1 MNRNKSHNIHYISS
15 TKLSNN
21 FAGSVN
27 SSKNMF
33 HKRIK
38 ESFLGEMPY
47 HKNNKIKESSKKSCL
62 NINKRVSK
70 PITQKDSPKT
80 SRKKHTYHIIFYSNK
95 NINSIAKISSSVDK
109 IKSNKRNGNYIRN
122 GTAPK
127 KHMTTN
133 VKIQLNERTQSLIH
147 QRCMTTRDIKE
158 NRVNSYIKNT
168 NEKSILIINNK
179 KLHNIYKIKNLNL
192 QSKMPI
198 KKLNFEE
205 KRQPEEEKNKNKLE
219 KIKKV
224 AKKIKYDLHSIN
236 GIESRQERIKNIL
249 YGISYMTEKK
259 KCELCHKI
267 VDRHT
272 YQFHYFSHPSPILNW
287 MFLGTFINANNNE
300 EIKALGIKYILNC
313 AKEMKPRN
321 LPNYIKYCHLNL
333 TDSPSSD
340 ITKYFEQAFAFIEL
354 ARIKKQKILIH
365 CKLGISRSPAIL
377 VGYFIKYMGYSTK
390 SSLEFIKSKRSQIHP
405 NSGFISQLC
414 SYERTIRKNQ
424 RENFA
429 PNITSSTADFSISK

>member
-1 MNRNKSHNIHYISS
+1 MNKDKSHKIHYISA

-21 FAGSVN
+21 IAGSVN

-33 HKRIK
+33 NKRIK
-38 ESFLGEMPY
+38 ESILNEISH
-47 HKNNKIKESSKKSCL
+47 HKNNKIKEISKNSCL
-62 NINKRVSK
+62 DINKRVSEL
-70 PITQKDSPKT
+70 ITLKDSPKT
-80 SRKKHTYHIIFYSNK
+80 GRKKHIHHTIFCSNK
-95 NINSIAKISSSVDK
+95 NINSISKISSSVDK
-109 IKSNKRNGNYIRN
+109 IKSNKINGNC
-122 GTAPK
+122 TCSCTTPK
-127 KHMTTN
+127 KQMTTK
-133 VKIQLNERTQSLIH
+133 VKIQLKERTQSLIH
-147 QRCMTTRDIKE
+147 QRCMTARDIKE
-158 NRVNSYIKNT
+158 NRVDSYIKNT
-168 NEKSILIINNK
+168 NDKSIWNINNK
-179 KLHNIYKIKNLNL
+179 NLHNIFKIKNLKI

-198 KKLNFEE
+198 KKLNFEG
-205 KRQPEEEKNKNKLE
+205 KRPPEEEKNKNKLE

-236 GIESRQERIKNIL
+236 GIESKQERIKNLL

-287 MFLGTFINANNNE
+287 MFLGTFINASNKD

-313 AKEMKPRN
+313 AIEMKPRN

-340 ITKYFEQAFAFIEL
+340 ITKYFDQAFAFIEL

-390 SSLEFIKSKRSQIHP
+390 SSLEFIKSKRSQVHP
-405 NSGFISQLC
+405 NSGFISQLY

-424 RENFA
+424 RENFTS
-429 PNITSSTADFSISK
+429 NITSSTADFSISK